1 MNACVHSHTN
11 PFGIVTHNPLFL
23 QGLFRHG
30 SPTSHMA
37 PVYPGG
43 HAHRKV
49 VPSGIHVAPLRHS
62 FVRQAL
68 MISHISPAE
77 KIFVAKTSSR
87 KYPPL
92 KYFFTARKRS
102 LGQGNI
108 FAPVCHSVQGGGGVP
123 GQVHPH
129 PLACTPSPGQVHPRW
144 ACAPPGS
151 YTPPG
156 QVHPLGR
163 YTPGQVH
170 PPTHLQS
177 SACWE
182 IRATSGRYAAYWN
195 AFLFIELHVLSS
207 SSLKFFQLKSVNNA
221 DP

>member
-108 FAPVCHSVQGGGGVP
+108 FAPVCHSVQGGSTWAGTPPPP
-123 GQVHPH
+123 GMY
-129 PLACTPSPGQVHPRW
+129 PLPRAGTPPLGMCTPWQLHPAW
-144 ACAPPGS
+144 AG
-151 YTPPG
+151 TPR
-156 QVHPLGR
+156 LGR